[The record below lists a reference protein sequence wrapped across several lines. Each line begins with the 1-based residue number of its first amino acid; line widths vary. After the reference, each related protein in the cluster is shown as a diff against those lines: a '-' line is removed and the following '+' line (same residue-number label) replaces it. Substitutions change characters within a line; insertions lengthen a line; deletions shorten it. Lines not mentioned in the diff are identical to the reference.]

1 MWITLILMIVSF
13 LLTKSSTGDS
23 KKALLTSAVV
33 GAGAGLVTSQTEWGS
48 ELNSNFNNFVGL
60 DDSWTGFSG
69 DGTSTDAPTSG
80 NSVSGVGSSGGSTN
94 GVSASSGKGPGGLF
108 SSLPT
113 WLGGAAVA
121 GAGAAATTWSLKKV
135 PAWVWWTAGGLGI
148 YWLFFK
154 D

>member
-1 MWITLILMIVSF
+1 MWVTLILMIVSF

-23 KKALLTSAVV
+23 KKALLTSAAV
-33 GAGAGLVTSQTEWGS
+33 GAGAGLITSQTDWGS

-80 NSVSGVGSSGGSTN
+80 NSASEVGSSGGSTN
-94 GVSASSGKGPGGLF
+94 GASASGGKGSGGLF
-108 SSLPT
+108 SSLPA
-113 WLGGAAVA
+113 WLGGAAAA
-121 GAGAAATTWSLKKV
+121 GAGAAATSWSLKNIPKW
-135 PAWVWWTAGGLGI
+135 AWWTAGGLGI